1 MNNTIKVKEKYC
13 VGANKYM
20 DMCPMMD
27 YLANNKG
34 VLYADILPTI
44 YEGLQ

>member
-1 MNNTIKVKEKYC
+1 
-13 VGANKYM
+13 
-20 DMCPMMD
+20 MMD

-44 YEGLQ
+44 YEGFTKGDLLCTMTYA